1 MHGDL
6 YSHRCATL
14 RLTVEL
20 QGRKEKVKNVPGFIK
35 NRSKKQC
42 NTNKQMLL
50 LFKVQIVQ
58 LSLTL

>member
-50 LFKVQIVQ
+50 LF
-58 LSLTL
+58 